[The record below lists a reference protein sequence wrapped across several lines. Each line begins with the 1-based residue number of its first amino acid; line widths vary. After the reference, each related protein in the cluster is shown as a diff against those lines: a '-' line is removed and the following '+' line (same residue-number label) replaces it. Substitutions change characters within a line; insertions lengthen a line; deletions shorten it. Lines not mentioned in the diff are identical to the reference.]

1 MPSAGKD
8 FLVLPRNEQCLNYC
22 WVLMIVFV
30 LYSMVWYSTQFI
42 GSYHNSNHY
51 WLVFETMLGVD
62 RESVAKGLRLAFDAD
77 AGGEA
82 VRESLMVMGNK
93 LQEIAA
99 VGTAQAKHLY
109 RIIFKDLGT
118 FIRMHQGDLRMNF
131 PYVKGMPKELIVEPF
146 LPEIDSKHSGFKRCL
161 TEMIAAGIVLG
172 PEAQGGPAY
181 DGILVGMMNEAL
193 SAKKIEDKLRTKFK
207 QNAQIFQKDSL
218 SYRLLAMSI
227 GADPQ

>member
-1 MPSAGKD
+1 
-8 FLVLPRNEQCLNYC
+8 
-22 WVLMIVFV
+22 MIVFV

-227 GADPQ
+227 GADPP